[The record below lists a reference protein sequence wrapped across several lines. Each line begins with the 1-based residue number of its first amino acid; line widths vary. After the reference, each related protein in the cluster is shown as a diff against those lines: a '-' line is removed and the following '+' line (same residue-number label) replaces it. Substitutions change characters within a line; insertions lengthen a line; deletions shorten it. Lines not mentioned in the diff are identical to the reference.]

1 MSVEELLREAVR
13 LTEDQQLTLVHR
25 LLLASE
31 PPASEEVERAWDL
44 EIRERIGRYDRG
56 ETVSRSAS
64 AVLAD
69 WDQRL
74 AS

>member
-1 MSVEELLREAVR
+1 MI
-13 LTEDQQLTLVHR
+13 LVHR

-31 PPASEEVERAWDL
+31 PQASEEVERAWDL

-69 WDQRL
+69 LDQRL

>member
-1 MSVEELLREAVR
+1 MSVEELLREAAR
-13 LTEDQQLTLVHR
+13 LTEDQRLTLAHR

-31 PPASEEVERAWDL
+31 PPPSEEVERAWDL
-44 EIRERIGRYDRG
+44 EIRERIARYDHG

-69 WDQRL
+69 LDRRL